1 MNHSKIPFCQSCSM
15 PMAKEEDF
23 GINADGSRNDEFCRF
38 CFHAGTFV
46 DPAITLQQMID
57 KCASTMRNMAIPD
70 EQIEQTKAFIPLLKR
85 WR

>member
-1 MNHSKIPFCQSCSM
+1 M

-38 CFHAGTFV
+38 CFHGGAFA

-57 KCASTMRNMAIPD
+57 KCASMMRDMAIPD